1 MKSKISLNE
10 LESFLKTLK
19 NGDDRFERLRAYVRQ
34 LEIDNAPIAEKTKLH
49 FLHKMDNYFA
59 LEDHFNSVIE
69 NFLTVEERDL
79 IVSYYMHG
87 VSVESLIL
95 SKFISRRTF
104 YYQLKSIK
112 EKIVAN
118 W

>member
-19 NGDDRFERLRAYVRQ
+19 NGDDRFERLRVYVRQ
-34 LEIDNAPIAEKTKLH
+34 LEIDNAPIAEKMKWH
-49 FLHKMDNYFA
+49 FWHEIDKYLAIEN
-59 LEDHFNSVIE
+59 HFNSVIE
-69 NFLTVEERDL
+69 NFLTDDERDL

-87 VSVESLIL
+87 ISAEKLIL
-95 SKFISRRTF
+95 SKFISRRTLF
-104 YYQLKSIK
+104 RRLRNIK